1 MRKPTMVDIYTFS
14 RVSTKNRTK
23 LLQIKEFLC
32 QHQLTVDDDVEH
44 FVVAYGTNQIIACGG
59 IAGHV
64 LKSIA
69 VSPAL
74 QGTGFALKLMT
85 ELTNFA
91 YEMGRFSLFLFTKPA
106 NIDLFR
112 QCGFFLVDKVEP
124 HIALLENS
132 PNRLS
137 VYCKQLQLLKMS
149 GRKIGSIVMN
159 AN

>member
-1 MRKPTMVDIYTFS
+1 MVDIYTFS

-91 YEMGRFSLFLFTKPA
+91 YEMGAFHSFYLLSQPILIYLDSVVFL
-106 NIDLFR
+106 
-112 QCGFFLVDKVEP
+112 
-124 HIALLENS
+124 
-132 PNRLS
+132 
-137 VYCKQLQLLKMS
+137 
-149 GRKIGSIVMN
+149 GR
-159 AN
+159 